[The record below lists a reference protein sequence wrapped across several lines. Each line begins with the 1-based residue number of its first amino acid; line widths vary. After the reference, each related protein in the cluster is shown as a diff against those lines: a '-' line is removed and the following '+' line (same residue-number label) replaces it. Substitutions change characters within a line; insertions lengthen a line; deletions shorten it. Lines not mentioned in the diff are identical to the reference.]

1 MHIHLD
7 FYTPFIYFHKITV
20 LSREYSVNPTV
31 VMTEM
36 GQMKDIFNMTVLL
49 IWLVH
54 GWSPG
59 AGSARDPG
67 EQREPDRGH
76 DRDGPDGL
84 VCPGGW
90 QSLLFN

>member
-36 GQMKDIFNMTVLL
+36 GQMKGIFNMTVFRLCGADNRALL
-49 IWLVH
+49 
-54 GWSPG
+54 G
-59 AGSARDPG
+59 RN
-67 EQREPDRGH
+67 R
-76 DRDGPDGL
+76 
-84 VCPGGW
+84 
-90 QSLLFN
+90 